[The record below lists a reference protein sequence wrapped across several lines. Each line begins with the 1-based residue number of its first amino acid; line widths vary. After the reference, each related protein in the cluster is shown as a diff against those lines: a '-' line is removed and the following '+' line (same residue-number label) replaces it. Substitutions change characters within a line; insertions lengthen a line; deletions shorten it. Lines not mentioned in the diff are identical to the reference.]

1 MFYDRAKIYVKG
13 GDGGNGIV
21 AFRREKYVE
30 MGGPYG
36 GDGGKGGDVIFE
48 ADEGLRTL
56 VDFRYQRHYKADRG
70 EHGGSKN
77 MHGAKADNMVVRVP
91 VGTQVFDAET
101 GEFIADL
108 TEHNQRA
115 TVAKGGRGGRGNS
128 RFATATDKAPHY
140 AEKGEPGEEHWVE
153 LELKLLADVGL
164 IGFPSV
170 GKSTLISVVSAAKPK
185 IAEYHFTTLVPNLG
199 MVRVDDG
206 RSFVMADL
214 PGLIEG
220 AHTGAGLGHQ
230 FLRHSER
237 TRLLIHVLDMA
248 GSEGRDPVED
258 FSIINNEL
266 SQYSQVLADRKQLI
280 AANKMDLP
288 QAEENL
294 ERFKKAYG
302 ENYEIF
308 SISAVSGQGTD
319 ALIYRAIDLLDTL
332 QEVPVVN
339 EVEKITTV
347 TEEPGFTVEREDD
360 IFVISGREIERR
372 YAMTNFNQEDS
383 LKRFLRTMR
392 LMGIDDELRRQGA
405 KDGDTVRVGDL
416 VFDFVD

>member
-21 AFRREKYVE
+21 AFRREKYVD

-77 MHGAKADNMVVRVP
+77 MHGAKAENLVVRVP

-248 GSEGRDPVED
+248 GSEGRDPIED
-258 FSIINNEL
+258 FKIINNEL
-266 SQYSQVLADRKQLI
+266 SQYSQVLAARKQII

-294 ERFKKAYG
+294 ELFKKAYG

-308 SISAVSGQGTD
+308 PISAASGQGTD
-319 ALIYRAIDLLDTL
+319 ALIYRAMDLLDTL
-332 QEVPVVN
+332 QEVPVVK

-347 TEEPGFTVEREDD
+347 TEEPGFTVLKEEG

>member
-21 AFRREKYVE
+21 AFRREKYVD

-36 GDGGKGGDVIFE
+36 GDGGKGGDVIFK

-70 EHGGSKN
+70 EHGGTKN
-77 MHGAKADNMVVRVP
+77 MHGANADNLVVRVP
-91 VGTQVFDAET
+91 VGTQVFDADT

-115 TVAKGGRGGRGNS
+115 AVAKGGRGGRGNS
-128 RFATATDKAPHY
+128 RFATATDKAPSY

-170 GKSTLISVVSAAKPK
+170 GKSTLISRVSAAKPK

-199 MVRVDDG
+199 MVRIDDG

-237 TRLLIHVLDMA
+237 TRLLIHVIDMA
-248 GSEGRDPVED
+248 GSEGRNPIED
-258 FSIINNEL
+258 FKIINNEL
-266 SQYSQVLADRKQLI
+266 SQYSQVLATRRQII

-288 QAEENL
+288 EAEENL
-294 ERFKKAYG
+294 QRFKEAFGDK
-302 ENYEIF
+302 YEIF
-308 SISAVSGQGTD
+308 SISAASGQGTD
-319 ALIYRAIDLLDTL
+319 ALIYRTADLLDTI
-332 QEVPVVN
+332 QEVPVVK

-347 TEEPGFTVEREDD
+347 TEDPSFTVQREDG

-383 LKRFLRTMR
+383 LKRFLRMMR

-405 KDGDTVRVGDL
+405 KDGDTVRVGEL